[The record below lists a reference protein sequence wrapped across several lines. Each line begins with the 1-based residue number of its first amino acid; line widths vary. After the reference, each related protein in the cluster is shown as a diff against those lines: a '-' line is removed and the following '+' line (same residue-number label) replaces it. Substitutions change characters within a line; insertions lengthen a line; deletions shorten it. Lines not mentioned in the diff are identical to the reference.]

1 MAYRLEPE
9 VQSVSQNKFRKIQ
22 AEVFLKLTY
31 HLGPLANHRKCQIMI
46 LKSQTKLGKVSYWL
60 KLVTY
65 HDPGKFKLK
74 MMIDHFK

>member
-31 HLGPLANHRKCQIMI
+31 HLGPLANHRKCQTEYSKRTRQNQRRAVEINF
-46 LKSQTKLGKVSYWL
+46 L
-60 KLVTY
+60 
-65 HDPGKFKLK
+65 
-74 MMIDHFK
+74 